1 MSYCIIPLTLPTILS
16 VLAVSTGL
24 MACTAEVPA
33 QKEQIVTQAKEIV
46 SNVAQDEADKP
57 VLSVETIGENMYVI
71 FGPGGNIGVSTG
83 DDGIV
88 IIDDKFQRNAAEI
101 LTTLNSLSDQPL
113 RYVLNTHYH
122 GDHTGSNAEMKETGA
137 TVMAHENVRMR
148 MGMTFENKVF
158 GRITKATS
166 PKLWPTLTF
175 SETATLYFN
184 GQQVDIIHVPRAHT
198 DGDSI
203 IKFKESNII
212 HMGDNY
218 FNGLFPY
225 IDVDGGGSINGMI
238 AAHGAV
244 LDMADADTKIIPGHG
259 PMATK
264 SDLEDTQALLISV
277 RDRVQKG
284 IDDGKSVDTLVK
296 EAILEDYSEY
306 AKFINEENMIRIAYR
321 SLSKG

>member
-1 MSYCIIPLTLPTILS
+1 MFYPRSIPLALSALFLS
-16 VLAVSTGL
+16 VAFA
-24 MACTAEVPA
+24 ACAADTQSASEAEA
-33 QKEQIVTQAKEIV
+33 Q
-46 SNVAQDEADKP
+46 SAQTVEAADTEAAKP
-57 VLSVETIGENMYVI
+57 VLSVETIGKNMYVI

-83 DDGIV
+83 EDGIV

-101 LTTLNSLSDQPL
+101 LTTLNTLSDQPL
-113 RYVLNTHYH
+113 RYVSNTHYH

-148 MGMTFENKVF
+148 MGMSFENKVF
-158 GRITKATS
+158 GRMIKATS

-175 SETATLYFN
+175 SDTATLYFN
-184 GQQVDIIHVPRAHT
+184 NQQVDIIHVPNAHT

-203 IKFKESNII
+203 IKFQESNII

-225 IDVDGGGSINGMI
+225 IDIDGGGSINGMI
-238 AAHGAV
+238 ASHEAALG
-244 LDMADADTKIIPGHG
+244 MADADTKIIPGHG

-264 SDLEDTQALLISV
+264 SDLEQTKALLVTI
-277 RDRVQKG
+277 RDRVKSG
-284 IDDGKSVDTLVK
+284 IDAGKSADTLVN
-296 EAILEDYSEY
+296 EAILQDYADY

-321 SLSKG
+321 SLTQG